1 MTTNNDIWL
10 ETSTREEWLEV
21 RRMGIGGSDAASV
34 MGLTGYEETYV
45 DSQGETRT
53 TKPYGYIQT
62 PFFTWLEKR
71 GEIVKT
77 FDENRI
83 EIELGTTMEPRIL
96 REFEMRTGEKLLPKP
111 SILRHKTY
119 PFIQASLDGWTRD
132 TIVEAKWGRWTPKWG
147 DDGSDVVPLNY
158 WMQGQHYMLATGYRR
173 VVIIALLYSSE
184 GLGFRTYNIFADD
197 EWHEACIERYSA
209 FWDAV
214 TTGTPPALFNLNDL
228 NYRFPVARPLSKIE
242 ATEPILDALTDLR
255 RLKIQQ
261 SEIEA
266 SITERKTDIFQ
277 FMEDNEALTYN
288 GTLLAT
294 YKNTRRGNRVFNI
307 K

>member
-1 MTTNNDIWL
+1 
-10 ETSTREEWLEV
+10 
-21 RRMGIGGSDAASV
+21 
-34 MGLTGYEETYV
+34 
-45 DSQGETRT
+45 
-53 TKPYGYIQT
+53 
-62 PFFTWLEKR
+62 
-71 GEIVKT
+71 
-77 FDENRI
+77 
-83 EIELGTTMEPRIL
+83 
-96 REFEMRTGEKLLPKP
+96 
-111 SILRHKTY
+111 
-119 PFIQASLDGWTRD
+119 
-132 TIVEAKWGRWTPKWG
+132 
-147 DDGSDVVPLNY
+147 
-158 WMQGQHYMLATGYRR
+158 MLATGYRR